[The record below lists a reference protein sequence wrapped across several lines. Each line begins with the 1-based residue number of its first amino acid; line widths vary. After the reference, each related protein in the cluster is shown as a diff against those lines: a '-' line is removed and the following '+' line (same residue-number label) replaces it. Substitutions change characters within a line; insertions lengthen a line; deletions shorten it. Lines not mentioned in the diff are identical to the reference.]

1 MSTARKDQK
10 LPLIWTTFPDLHSSS
25 WCCPWQPA
33 NPFPLRLA
41 TDNMANK
48 TDTYAL
54 HSRGT
59 DPQNLL
65 EPSLRHSVYLSRF
78 WNESCFGVTLA
89 DVVPL
94 AARLDRI
101 SAVTAPPTPFL
112 CLLLKLLQL
121 SPQEPE
127 IAVFLMQNDY
137 RYARLLGAFYVRLAL
152 PPPARTSRCWHH
164 AAALTAQACRR
175 GELCAAATSTSAS
188 ARLVGNGRQRG
199 CRA

>member
-1 MSTARKDQK
+1 
-10 LPLIWTTFPDLHSSS
+10 
-25 WCCPWQPA
+25 
-33 NPFPLRLA
+33 
-41 TDNMANK
+41 MANK

-121 SPQEPE
+121 SPEEPE
-127 IAVFLMQNDY
+127 IAVFLTQNDFK
-137 RYARLLGAFYVRLAL
+137 YARLLGAFYVRLAL
-152 PPPARTSRCWHH
+152 PPPRVY
-164 AAALTAQACRR
+164 ALLEPLLADLRKIVVR
-175 GELCAAATSTSAS
+175 EGAS
-188 ARLVGNGRQRG
+188 AEHAIVHVDELIDRLLREHLVVGITLPRLPPRHVVEESFVQLPPRPQLLQGL
-199 CRA
+199 